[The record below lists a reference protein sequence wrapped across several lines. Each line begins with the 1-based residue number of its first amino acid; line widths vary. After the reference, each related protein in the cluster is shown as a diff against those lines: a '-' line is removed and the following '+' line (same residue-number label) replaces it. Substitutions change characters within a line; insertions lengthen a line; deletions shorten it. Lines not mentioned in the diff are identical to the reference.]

1 LALNKKSGGVRP
13 IAIGF
18 SLRRLASKCAN
29 SFSTN
34 NLKSY
39 FHPHQLGVGISGG
52 CEAAIH
58 SARRYLEAM
67 PTDHVLVKLDFTNAF
82 NSLHRHDMLSAVHS
96 RIPEIYAYCHSAY
109 SQSSILFHGPYT
121 VSSQEGPQ
129 QGDPVGP
136 LLFCN
141 TIQPMLSSLESEL
154 YLGFLDD
161 VSLGGPVGTVAADI
175 ARIAKEGGEMGLHL
189 NASKCASGVRCH

>member
-1 LALNKKSGGVRP
+1 LARMRGPSVPSSMPNFTPYRCNVSPLRGEKPQNWPLSKLNTGRLALRG
-13 IAIGF
+13 
-18 SLRRLASKCAN
+18 
-29 SFSTN
+29 
-34 NLKSY
+34 
-39 FHPHQLGVGISGG
+39 
-52 CEAAIH
+52 
-58 SARRYLEAM
+58 
-67 PTDHVLVKLDFTNAF
+67 
-82 NSLHRHDMLSAVHS
+82 MLPVIMIIIIIIIIITHI

-121 VSSQEGPQ
+121 VSSQDRPQ

-154 YLGFLDD
+154 NLGYPDD

-175 ARIAKEGGEMGLHL
+175 ARIAKEGAEMGQHL
-189 NASKCASGVRCH
+189 NASKCASGVRCD